1 MLKIGDKVFYLYIN
15 GFSEAVIEEVEVYSI
30 EQFIAWTKLGET
42 ASKYKGNQA
51 QLIGWLNENKKLCL
65 AEGYFIT
72 KKEAEKELNN
82 FLEEEIEKVKKTI
95 KYHKERLKNLQ
106 SQIKGK

>member
-1 MLKIGDKVFYLYIN
+1 MLKIGDKLFHLYIN
-15 GFSEAVIEEVEVYSI
+15 GFSEAVIEEVEVYLI
-30 EQFIAWTKLGET
+30 EQYSTEIRYRRIQE
-42 ASKYKGNQA
+42 

-65 AEGYFIT
+65 AGNYFLT

-95 KYHKERLKNLQ
+95 KYHKERLKNIQ
-106 SQIKGK
+106 SQIKEE

>member
-1 MLKIGDKVFYLYIN
+1 MLKIGDKVFRLYIS
-15 GFSEAVIEEVEVYSI
+15 GLSEVIIEEAEIYST
-30 EQFIAWTKLGET
+30 ESSKAWTK
-42 ASKYKGNQA
+42 YKGGQA

-65 AEGYFIT
+65 AEGYFLT
-72 KKEAEKELNN
+72 KKEAEKERNN
-82 FLEEEIEKVKKTI
+82 FIEEEIEKVKKTI